1 MDLLSGDAASR
12 REELERWAEEQKG
25 QLNPPSVRARL
36 QARLA
41 LKRRLLVHRVAVRT
55 RAADRM
61 LDRFADRM
69 FDSRIH
75 TAGQAT
81 LPEHSRDDRVH
92 YVPTPWHVLPRALR
106 YVGVSDR
113 DTFVD
118 FGCGKGR
125 VVHQAAR
132 RPFRRVIGVEV
143 SPALAEIARAAL
155 AARAHQHRCQDVE
168 IVVADVNQ
176 FVVPDDLTIG
186 YFFQPFG
193 DDTLATLLRRIT
205 ESVERTPRRVWLI
218 YVWPRDGAR
227 STILATE
234 RFRLVK
240 EQSSSLINARTDRV
254 AIFESC

>member
-1 MDLLSGDAASR
+1 VDLLSDDIAAR
-12 REELERWAEEQKG
+12 REELKRWAEDQER
-25 QLNPPSVRARL
+25 LNSPSRRARL
-36 QARLA
+36 QANLV
-41 LKRRLLVHRVAVRT
+41 LKRRLLAHRIAVRT

-69 FDSRIH
+69 LDRDIH
-75 TAGQAT
+75 TAGQAS
-81 LPEHSRDDRVH
+81 LPEHTRNDRVR

-125 VVHQAAR
+125 VLHQAAC

-143 SPALAEIARAAL
+143 SPTLAEIARTAL
-155 AARAHQHRCQDVE
+155 AARAHQHRCQRVE
-168 IVVADVNQ
+168 IVVADVEQ

-186 YFFQPFG
+186 YLFQPFG
-193 DDTLATLLRRIT
+193 DDTLATLLRGVVQSIDRN
-205 ESVERTPRRVWLI
+205 PRRVRLI
-218 YVWPRDGAR
+218 YLWPTTGAR
-227 STILATE
+227 STILATG
-234 RFRLVK
+234 FRLVK
-240 EQSSSLINARTDRV
+240 EQSSSLINPHADRV